1 MPPEISSPD
10 LEQRLR
16 PALADRYTLEREL
29 GRGGMARVYLAHDL
43 KHDRPVALKVMHPH
57 LGETL
62 GAERFLL
69 EIRVAAGLQ
78 HPHIVSVYDSGQTA
92 GLLWFTMPYIEGE
105 SLRARLRREGQ
116 LPLDDA
122 VTITR
127 EAAEALDYAHSRR
140 ILHRDIKP
148 ENILLSRGHALVAD
162 FGIAR
167 ALASGDAG
175 TRGSGEEERLTE
187 TGMSLGT
194 PAYMSPEQASAER
207 TLDAR
212 SDVYSL
218 GCVLYEML
226 TGEPPFTGPT
236 AHAILA
242 KRFTGSA
249 PSVRRVR
256 PQLSAAVEG
265 AVDRALA
272 LTPADRFDTAGELS
286 HALLPSAAAPAA
298 TKPPGRSV
306 AVLPFA
312 SLSPDPENEY
322 FADGVTDEL
331 INALAKIGGLHVVSR
346 TSAFAFKGKLEDVRA
361 IGARLQVKSVLEGSV
376 RRAGHRLRV
385 TAQLIDVADGFL
397 LWSDTFD
404 RELEDVFAI
413 QDEITR
419 AIVGALKVK
428 LFGSQQQVLVK
439 PATDDLEAY
448 TLYLKGR
455 HFWNRRTE
463 QALWQGL
470 DCFQQAI
477 ARDPGFAQ
485 AHAGV
490 ADSYAILG
498 FYAALPP
505 TEAFPKAEAAALQA
519 LANDPALAEAHPA
532 LAYVHMYHTW
542 DWQAAEREFA
552 IAIELNPGYATA
564 HQWYGNFLVVQ
575 GRFEESVAAFSKA
588 IALDPLSTLKQAAL
602 GWSYYFARRHEEAA
616 AQCRRALE
624 FDAGYWVAHLWLG
637 VALEELGA
645 LDEAIR
651 EFEEALR
658 LSGRKVASLGYL
670 GHALAIAGRTAEAR
684 QVLQDLVQ
692 LSAERYVSPY
702 DIGVIHLGLG
712 ESDAAL
718 QWLDRAYAERD
729 HQMTFLRV
737 DPRLDGV
744 RATPQFVGL
753 MRKMGFSSAAPATG
767 NSPS

>member
-10 LEQRLR
+10 LERRLGA
-16 PALADRYTLEREL
+16 ALSERYTLKREL

-57 LGETL
+57 LGDTL

-105 SLRARLRREGQ
+105 SLRARLRREGP
-116 LPLDDA
+116 LPLEDA

-127 EAAEALDYAHSRR
+127 EAADALDYAHSRR

-167 ALASGDAG
+167 ALDSGAG
-175 TRGSGEEERLTE
+175 GQRGSGADERLTE

-194 PAYMSPEQASAER
+194 PAYMSPEQATAER

-236 AHAILA
+236 GSAILA
-242 KRFTGSA
+242 KRFTAST
-249 PSVRRVR
+249 PSVRRLR
-256 PQLSAAVEG
+256 PQLSEG
-265 AVDRALA
+265 LDHAIECALA
-272 LTPADRFDTAGELS
+272 LTPSDRFATAGELS
-286 HALLPSAAAPAA
+286 RALVPSAAAP
-298 TKPPGRSV
+298 KPPKTSGRSV

-361 IGARLQVKSVLEGSV
+361 IGARLQVTSVLEGSV
-376 RRAGHRLRV
+376 RRAGRRLRV

-413 QDEITR
+413 QDEISR

-455 HFWNRRTE
+455 LFWNRRTE

-470 DCFQQAI
+470 EYFQRAI
-477 ARDPGFAQ
+477 ARDPAFAQ

-498 FYAALPP
+498 FYSALPP
-505 TEAFPKAEAAALQA
+505 TEAFPKAKAAALEA
-519 LANDPALAEAHPA
+519 LANDPALAEAHPT
-532 LAYVHMYHTW
+532 LAYVAMYHDW
-542 DWQAAEREFA
+542 DWAAAEKEFA
-552 IAIELNPGYATA
+552 TAIALNPSYSTA
-564 HQWYGNFLVVQ
+564 HQWYGNFLAVL
-575 GRFEESVAAFSKA
+575 GRFDESAASFGRS
-588 IALDPLSTLKQAAL
+588 IALDPLSPLKQAAL
-602 GWSYYFARRHEEAA
+602 GWSRYFARRFDEAEA
-616 AQCRRALE
+616 ECRRALE
-624 FDAGYWVAHLWLG
+624 LDPGYWIAHLWLG
-637 VALEELGA
+637 ITLEELGS
-645 LDEAIR
+645 LEDAIG

-658 LSGRKVASLGYL
+658 LSGRNLSILGYL
-670 GHALAIAGRTAEAR
+670 GHALAVAGRASEAR
-684 QVLQDLVQ
+684 QVLQDLVR
-692 LSAERYVSPY
+692 LGAERYMSPY

-712 ESDAAL
+712 ENEEAL
-718 QWLDRAYAERD
+718 EWLERGYAERD
-729 HQMTFLRV
+729 HQMTFLLV
-737 DPRLDGV
+737 DPRLDPI
-744 RATPQFVGL
+744 RASSRFVGL
-753 MRKMGFSSAAPATG
+753 IGKMGF
-767 NSPS
+767 NQEV